1 MARRL
6 SAARRTTAGVAALAL
21 MVGLAACGGETPK
34 KKADP
39 KPSATPSP
47 AVSVPVVSEEHSMP
61 QPPALEGALAPSD
74 ILVYSTGTLSPAMV
88 KKIEGI
94 DGVFATDV
102 FSMASIPIQGETY
115 TVAAVDPATYRR
127 FTSAGKQ
134 DAIWSRVA
142 AGEMA
147 IGKQVATKV
156 EDKEHF
162 VPVGVGDDA
171 KDVHV
176 GAYVEQPKGIDL
188 VVNSSWGEDLFK
200 VRGNAM
206 LISTLKRSPQSIQ
219 KPLKQ
224 IVGKDAAIQMLDIA
238 SVLGLNP
245 GAPQVAIATNG
256 SVGALIGTYRYRVVG
271 TQVIPDSGWTAT
283 HLRTETMPLIG
294 RVTCNTGMLP
304 QLRAALNDVVAQ
316 GLSKYVYQTAG
327 CYNARFIAG
336 STRLSN
342 HAFGLA
348 IDLNSAENGRGT
360 RGQMNPS
367 VVKIFEKWGF
377 AWGGTWK
384 YTDPMHFELVRIVK
398 VA

>member
-1 MARRL
+1 MARRVGR
-6 SAARRTTAGVAALAL
+6 ARRTTAGIVALVLCGALAS
-21 MVGLAACGGETPK
+21 CGGEAPK
-34 KKADP
+34 KSVA
-39 KPSATPSP
+39 KPSKTPSP
-47 AVSVPVVSEEHSMP
+47 AVSVPVVSEAHSMP
-61 QPPALEGALAPSD
+61 QPPALQGAVAKAD
-74 ILVYSTGTLSPAMV
+74 ILIYSTGTLSSSMV
-88 KKIEGI
+88 KKIEAI
-94 DGVFATDV
+94 KAVYATDV
-102 FSMASIPIQGETY
+102 FSMASIPIQGDYY
-115 TVAAVDPATYRR
+115 TVAAVDPSTYRR
-127 FTSAGKQ
+127 FTLAGKQ

-147 IGKQVATKV
+147 IPKAVARKV
-156 EDKEHF
+156 EDKDHF
-162 VPVGVGDDA
+162 VPVGVGEDA
-171 KDVHV
+171 QNVHV
-176 GAYVEQPKGIDL
+176 GAYVDQPKGVDL
-188 VVNSSWGEDLFK
+188 VVNSLWGDDLFK
-200 VRGNAM
+200 VKGNAM
-206 LISTLKRSPQSIQ
+206 LISTLSRSPQSIS
-219 KPLKQ
+219 KTLKQ

-271 TQVIPDSGWTAT
+271 NQVIPDSGWTAT

-294 RVTCNTGMLP
+294 AVTCNTGMLP
-304 QLRAALNDVVAQ
+304 QLRAAINDVIAQ
-316 GLSKYVYQTAG
+316 GLQKYVYQTAG

-342 HAFGLA
+342 HAFGMA
-348 IDLNSAENGRGT
+348 IDINSAENGRGG

>member
-1 MARRL
+1 MARVLGR
-6 SAARRTTAGVAALAL
+6 ARRTTAGLAALVL
-21 MVGLAACGGETPK
+21 CGTLASCGGEAPK
-34 KKADP
+34 KSVA
-39 KPSATPSP
+39 KPSKTPSP
-47 AVSVPVVSEEHSMP
+47 AVSVPVVSEAHSMP
-61 QPPALEGALAPSD
+61 QPPALQGAVARAD
-74 ILVYSTGTLSPAMV
+74 ILIYSTGTLSSTMV
-88 KKIEGI
+88 KKISGI

-102 FSMASIPIQGETY
+102 FSMASIPIQGDY
-115 TVAAVDPATYRR
+115 YNVAAVDPSTYRR
-127 FTSAGKQ
+127 FTLAGKQ

-147 IGKQVATKV
+147 IGKPVAAKV

-171 KDVHV
+171 KEVHV

-188 VVNSSWGEDLFK
+188 VVNSAWGKDLFK
-200 VRGNAM
+200 VEGNAM
-206 LISTLKRSPQSIQ
+206 LISTLKRSPQSIR
-219 KPLKQ
+219 KPLEK
-224 IVGKDAAIQMLDIA
+224 IVGKDAAIQMLDTA

-271 TQVIPDSGWTAT
+271 TQVIPDSGWTAS

-294 RVTCNTGMLP
+294 AVTCNTGMLD
-304 QLRAALNDVVAQ
+304 QLRAALTEVRER

-348 IDLNSAENGRGT
+348 IDINSAENGRGG
-360 RGQMNPS
+360 RGQMHPE
-367 VVKIFEKWGF
+367 VVKIFKKWGF
-377 AWGGTWK
+377 AWGGDWK

>member
-1 MARRL
+1 MARGFGR
-6 SAARRTTAGVAALAL
+6 ARRTTAGLAALVLFGAL
-21 MVGLAACGGETPK
+21 ASCGGETPK
-34 KKADP
+34 KTAA
-39 KPSATPSP
+39 KPSKTPSP
-47 AVSVPVVSEEHSMP
+47 AVSVPVVSEAHSMP
-61 QPPALEGALAPSD
+61 QPPALEGAIAKAD
-74 ILVYSTGTLSPAMV
+74 ILVYSTDRLSPSMV
-88 KKIEGI
+88 KRIDQI

-102 FSMASIPIQGETY
+102 FSMANTPIQGDY
-115 TVAAVDPATYRR
+115 YNVAAVDPATYRR
-127 FTSAGKQ
+127 FTLAGKQ

-147 IGKQVATKV
+147 IPKSVATKV
-156 EDKEHF
+156 EDVKHF

-171 KDVHV
+171 KNVHV

-245 GAPQVAIATNG
+245 GAPQVAIATSG
-256 SVGALIGTYRYRVVG
+256 SVGAAIGIYRYRVVG
-271 TQVIPDSGWTAT
+271 NQVIPESSWTAS

-294 RVTCNTGMLP
+294 RVTCNTVMLP

-327 CYNARFIAG
+327 CFNARFIAG

-342 HAFGLA
+342 HAFGMA
-348 IDLNSAENGRGT
+348 IDINSAENGRGG

-367 VVKIFEKWGF
+367 VVRIFEKWGF

-384 YTDPMHFELVRIVK
+384 YTDPMHFELTRIVK

>member
-1 MARRL
+1 MARGFGR
-6 SAARRTTAGVAALAL
+6 ARRTTAGLAALVLFGAL
-21 MVGLAACGGETPK
+21 ASCGGEVPK
-34 KKADP
+34 KTAA
-39 KPSATPSP
+39 KPSKTPSP
-47 AVSVPVVSEEHSMP
+47 AVSVPVFDDDHSMP

-74 ILVYSTGTLSPAMV
+74 ILVYSTGTLSSAMV
-88 KKIEGI
+88 KRINAI

-102 FSMASIPIQGETY
+102 FSMASIPIQGDTY
-115 TVAAVDPATYRR
+115 TVAAVDPASYRR

-142 AGEMA
+142 SGEMA
-147 IGKQVATKV
+147 IPKDVATKV
-156 EDKEHF
+156 EDDEHF

-176 GAYVEQPKGIDL
+176 GAYVEQPRGIDL
-188 VVNSSWGEDLFK
+188 VINQTWAEDLFK
-200 VRGNAM
+200 VEGNAM
-206 LISTLKRSPQSIQ
+206 LISTLKRSPQSI
-219 KPLKQ
+219 KKTLEK
-224 IVGKDAAIQMLDIA
+224 IVGKEAAIKMLDTA
-238 SVLGLNP
+238 SVLGLDP
-245 GAPQVAIATNG
+245 KAQQVAIATSG

-271 TQVIPDSGWTAT
+271 TQVIPESSWTAT

-294 RVTCNTGMLP
+294 SVTCNTGMLP

-342 HAFGLA
+342 HAFGMA
-348 IDLNSAENGRGT
+348 IDINSAENGRGG

-367 VVKIFEKWGF
+367 VVRIFEKWGF

-384 YTDPMHFELVRIVK
+384 YTDPMHFELTRIVK

>member
-1 MARRL
+1 MARGFGR
-6 SAARRTTAGVAALAL
+6 ARRTTAGLVALMLCGALAS
-21 MVGLAACGGETPK
+21 CGGEAPA
-34 KKADP
+34 KKAA
-39 KPSATPSP
+39 KPSSTPSP
-47 AVSVPVVSEEHSMP
+47 AVSVPVFDDDHSMP

-74 ILVYSTGTLSPAMV
+74 ILVYSTGTLSSAMV

-102 FSMASIPIQGETY
+102 FSMATIPIQGDTY
-115 TVAAVDPATYRR
+115 TVAAVDPASFRR

-147 IGKQVATKV
+147 IPKAVATKV
-156 EDKEHF
+156 EDEEHF

-171 KDVHV
+171 EDVHV
-176 GAYVEQPKGIDL
+176 GAYVDQPKGIDL
-188 VVNSSWGEDLFK
+188 VINEKWGEDLFK
-200 VRGNAM
+200 VEDNAM
-206 LISTLKRSPQSIQ
+206 LISTLSSSPQSIS
-219 KPLKQ
+219 KPLAK
-224 IVGKDAAIQMLDIA
+224 IVGKDAAIKMLDIA

-245 GAPQVAIATNG
+245 GAPQVAIATSG
-256 SVGALIGTYRYRVVG
+256 SVGALIGTYRYRVMG
-271 TQVIPDSGWTAT
+271 TQVIPDSSWTAS

-304 QLRAALNDVVAQ
+304 QLRAALNEVVAR
-316 GLSKYVYQTAG
+316 GLNEHVYQTAG

-342 HAFGLA
+342 HAFGMA
-348 IDLNSAENGRGT
+348 IDLNSAENGRGI
-360 RGQMNPS
+360 RGQMHPE

-398 VA
+398 VG